1 MRKLAFAVAATSLL
15 SAVPAVSDAAQLRPL
30 QNVPGTQQG
39 LAGAPVIQV
48 QAVDASRVNQL
59 EEQIRQ
65 LTGKVEELNFQ
76 LLQMEEQMRK
86 RQENDEFRF
95 QEIEDKLGQREQSGG
110 SNAVAG
116 SQEGGSLGKPE
127 PSGAEGNTALSDADS
142 AGAPD
147 NAGVPMDGAGMPM
160 DEGGA
165 MAGETPIDRK
175 SISDLLGNGD
185 PGRTVDGVEVFDP
198 SKQPD
203 GTGSPPAPLG
213 SLVFDQ
219 DGNVVD
225 SNVGK
230 PIDLLGKN
238 RVEPSGSPDNPSELF
253 NLGYQ
258 YIQGGQYENAARTFN
273 EFSAR
278 YPADARIAE
287 ALFWEGESHFSL
299 GEYEA
304 AARIFLKNHK
314 AHPDSEL
321 GAENLLKLG
330 VSLAGMN
337 QRELACATYAEV
349 PKKYPNSSNAVR
361 SRLKVEQASAKCVN

>member
-1 MRKLAFAVAATSLL
+1 MKKLAFALAATSLL
-15 SAVPAVSDAAQLRPL
+15 AAVPAVSGAAQLRPL
-30 QNVPGTQQG
+30 QNVPGTQNG
-39 LAGAPVIQV
+39 VEGAPVIRV
-48 QAVDASRVNQL
+48 QAVDAARVNQL
-59 EEQIRQ
+59 EEQVRQ

-86 RQENDEFRF
+86 KQENDEFRF

-110 SNAVAG
+110 SNEVAG
-116 SQEGGSLGKPE
+116 SQEGGSLGKPD
-127 PSGAEGNTALSDADS
+127 PSGAEGNTALSDADNS
-142 AGAPD
+142 
-147 NAGVPMDGAGMPM
+147 NAPMDGAGMPM
-160 DEGGA
+160 DEGGTV
-165 MAGETPIDRK
+165 AGETPIDRK
-175 SISDLLGNGD
+175 SISDLLGDGE
-185 PGRTVDGVEVFDP
+185 PGKTVDGVEVFDP
-198 SKQPD
+198 SRQPD

-225 SNVGK
+225 SNVGR

-258 YIQGGQYENAARTFN
+258 YVQGGQYENAARTFN
-273 EFSAR
+273 EFSSR
-278 YPADARIAE
+278 YPGDARIAE

-314 AHPDSEL
+314 AHPNSEL

-361 SRLKVEQASAKCVN
+361 SRLKLEQANAKCIN